1 MPNPVPYD
9 EHACA
14 PEAPWCSAEGAS
26 GPGPPWAALLPV
38 TQGMGHWLAIALVG
52 SAVLRLWRSRGFGL
66 GPSPSPRPR
75 PSSSQTSFMVRFK
88 ERLVRLRRI
97 LRERLHG

>member
-1 MPNPVPYD
+1 MPNPVPYY

-14 PEAPWCSAEGAS
+14 QQALGCCTEGAPVTGS
-26 GPGPPWAALLPV
+26 PWAALLPV

-52 SAVLRLWRSRGFGL
+52 SAVLRLWRSRSPGRSPALSLFRGL
-66 GPSPSPRPR
+66 LG
-75 PSSSQTSFMVRFK
+75 
-88 ERLVRLRRI
+88 RLRQK

>member
-14 PEAPWCSAEGAS
+14 QRAPGFCAEGAPVAGS
-26 GPGPPWAALLPV
+26 PWAALLPV

-52 SAVLRLWRSRGFGL
+52 SAVLRLWRSRGPGRSPALTVVRGRL
-66 GPSPSPRPR
+66 G
-75 PSSSQTSFMVRFK
+75 
-88 ERLVRLRRI
+88 RLRQK
-97 LRERLHG
+97 LRGRLRG